1 MNLFVLLLQVIFTIP
16 LFCILEFFNKK
27 ELSNIQKIL
36 IPVVYIIILSA
47 LCTEIKSNI
56 YLIVIFEVFLHN
68 FYTNHIINKE
78 ILVNKKEYFINS
90 IISILLYLR

>member
-36 IPVVYIIILSA
+36 IPVVYIIIL
-47 LCTEIKSNI
+47 
-56 YLIVIFEVFLHN
+56 
-68 FYTNHIINKE
+68 
-78 ILVNKKEYFINS
+78 
-90 IISILLYLR
+90 